1 MARQAIRPGT
11 KTAAVGDNLFLLPLI
26 QLRLL
31 LAASRQSLSHDSLA
45 RVLATDRYT
54 LGFSELRGILSNLV
68 RKGWISHS
76 RTGGEL
82 VYHTTVR
89 GRKALREGGKHL
101 AILARVFKNNS
112 RRIE

>member
-1 MARQAIRPGT
+1 MGRQPNRPRS
-11 KTAAVGDNLFLLPLI
+11 KTEAVGENLFLLPLI

-31 LAASRQSLSHDSLA
+31 HAARRQCVSQDSLA
-45 RVLATDRYT
+45 RVLATERYK
-54 LGFSELRGILSNLV
+54 LRFSELRGILTNLV

-82 VYHTTVR
+82 VYHTTVA

-101 AILARVFKNNS
+101 AILARVLKQDS
-112 RRIE
+112 RPAG

>member
-31 LAASRQSLSHDSLA
+31 YVASLQSLSQDSLA
-45 RVLATDRYT
+45 QVLATDRYR
-54 LGFSELRGILSNLV
+54 LGFSELRRILSSLMH
-68 RKGWISHS
+68 KGWISHS
-76 RTGGEL
+76 RTGSEL
-82 VYHTTVR
+82 VNHTSVA

-101 AILARVFKNNS
+101 AILARVFEKHS

>member
-1 MARQAIRPGT
+1 MARQPSRLRT

-31 LAASRQSLSHDSLA
+31 HAASPQSLSQDSLA
-45 RVLATDRYT
+45 RVLATDRYI
-54 LGFSELRGILSNLV
+54 LGFSELHAILSNLV
-68 RKGWISHS
+68 RTGWISHS

-82 VYHTTVR
+82 VYHTTMQ

-101 AILARVFKNNS
+101 AILARVFKNDS
-112 RRIE
+112 RRVG

>member
-1 MARQAIRPGT
+1 MARQPSRPRS
-11 KTAAVGDNLFLLPLI
+11 KTAPVGENLFLLPLI

-31 LAASRQSLSHDSLA
+31 HAARRQCLSQDSLA

-54 LGFSELRGILSNLV
+54 LRFSDLRGILSELV
-68 RKGWISHS
+68 RKGWISHW

-82 VYHTTVR
+82 VYHTTVQ

-101 AILARVFKNNS
+101 AILARVFKNDS
-112 RRIE
+112 RPVG